1 MLLDMRRNAFAAF
14 GLIVT
19 LTACGGSDGGAASA
33 PGRAGDAVSG
43 EVAEDTR
50 TDGEAGAAS
59 ELTRAATLGRE
70 QVRTG
75 TVTVRTDD
83 VPAAARTAVRVTEDE
98 GGFLESEDTKDD
110 RTTMTLRIPP
120 ARFTT
125 VGDALAKLG
134 TVTARTVS
142 TEDVTG
148 DVADVEGRLAAAR
161 ASAQRVRALLGRASS
176 ISEITKLESELTSR
190 ESDLESL
197 ETRRRALAGRTSYAA
212 ITVTFVPPTVVAA
225 KADAGD
231 AGFGDG
237 LRSGWRVFVTTVNG
251 LLVALGALLPFLVTG
266 AVVGV
271 PAWLVHRRRVTA
283 RA

>member
-1 MLLDMRRNAFAAF
+1 MLLDMRRVAFAAF

-19 LTACGGSDGGAASA
+19 LTACGGGSESSSGDGSAARLDRGS
-33 PGRAGDAVSG
+33 VQQ
-43 EVAEDTR
+43 AEEKSEGGT
-50 TDGEAGAAS
+50 A

-75 TVTVRTDD
+75 TLTVRTDD
-83 VPAAARTAVRVTEDE
+83 VPAAARTAVRAAEDE
-98 GGFLESEDTKDD
+98 GGFLESEDTKDE
-110 RTTMTLRIPP
+110 RTTMTLRVPP
-120 ARFTT
+120 ARFTA

-134 TVTARTVS
+134 SVTARTVA

-161 ASAQRVRALLGRASS
+161 ESARRVRSLLVRAST

-197 ETRRRALAGRTSYAA
+197 ERRRRALAGRTSYAA
-212 ITVTFVPPTVVAA
+212 ITVTFEPPRAVAA
-225 KADAGD
+225 KAGAGD

-251 LLVALGALLPFLVTG
+251 LLVALGALLPFLVAG
-266 AVVGV
+266 AMVGV
-271 PAWLVHRRRVTA
+271 PVWLVRRRRVTA